1 MLISYAGDTEFL
13 LFLLTTAYK
22 IRKLSRLSRTLQVL
36 LQQFSY
42 LLSMYDTSRFLLTLY
57 ISRIRHRFTNKK
69 KRIFQL
75 GVKNQ
80 STHVLIVI
88 IFSLN

>member
-13 LFLLTTAYK
+13 LFLLTTPYK

-42 LLSMYDTSRFLLTLY
+42 LLSM
-57 ISRIRHRFTNKK
+57 
-69 KRIFQL
+69 
-75 GVKNQ
+75 
-80 STHVLIVI
+80 
-88 IFSLN
+88 